1 MTWSPSSPFIP
12 SLSCVLSFSCSINS
26 HDSNKT
32 KSHLRNRSK
41 FCHCHVPFSFTFYY
55 RMNREEKHRSG
66 SIAKAKKPGPRPTT
80 CIWCNETDCKHCR
93 CMGQI
98 GCNHKKG
105 EMCPN
110 PRYKRRLVCNSCEKN
125 KLREKQ
131 QLSALQSSK
140 KKRSKSASKTS
151 RKRVIP
157 KVDQEKQP
165 PTQDKPEATQPKDTE
180 RRSVTGSMMR

>member
-1 MTWSPSSPFIP
+1 MTMSQSSPFI
-12 SLSCVLSFSCSINS
+12 SFLSCDLSFTCSINP
-26 HDSNKT
+26 HNTNKT
-32 KSHLRNRSK
+32 NFTLWNRSK
-41 FCHCHVPFSFTFYY
+41 FRHCHDPFSFTFYY

-66 SIAKAKKPGPRPTT
+66 SITKAKKPGPRPTT

-140 KKRSKSASKTS
+140 RKRPKSASKTS
-151 RKRVIP
+151 RKRVLP
-157 KVDQEKQP
+157 KVNQEKQP
-165 PTQDKPEATQPKDTE
+165 PTQDKPEATHPKDTE
-180 RRSVTGSMMR
+180 RRSVMESMMG

>member
-1 MTWSPSSPFIP
+1 MESSSFLSFFAPAIPFI
-12 SLSCVLSFSCSINS
+12 CSIKSHNFSKANS
-26 HDSNKT
+26 HSE
-32 KSHLRNRSK
+32 NRYE
-41 FCHCHVPFSFTFYY
+41 FCHCHDPFSFTFYY
-55 RMNREEKHRSG
+55 WMNREEKHRSG
-66 SIAKAKKPGPRPTT
+66 SITKAKKPGPRPTT

-140 KKRSKSASKTS
+140 KKRPKSASKTS

-157 KVDQEKQP
+157 KVNQEKQP

-180 RRSVTGSMMR
+180 RRSVTESMMG

>member
-1 MTWSPSSPFIP
+1 MKPLTDTTSSSFLSPTILITNPINPHNYNTTQSHADIATNSVILTIP
-12 SLSCVLSFSCSINS
+12 I
-26 HDSNKT
+26 
-32 KSHLRNRSK
+32 
-41 FCHCHVPFSFTFYY
+41 SFTFYY
-55 RMNREEKHRSG
+55 WMNRDEKHRSG

-98 GCNHKKG
+98 GCNHRKG

-140 KKRSKSASKTS
+140 KKRPKSVSKAS
-151 RKRVIP
+151 RKRTAT
-157 KVDQEKQP
+157 KVNQEKQLP
-165 PTQDKPEATQPKDTE
+165 DKEKTEDTQTKSAE
-180 RRSVTGSMMR
+180 RRAVMKFVMG